1 MAGREVS
8 YFGTRNSLEEWTAG
22 GQTVPMSFWHRPLHA
37 MTDACTA
44 AGFRLAVISE
54 QQPVPEA
61 RELFPQVRGVVVAD
75 GRDANVD
82 WVAGPRVAAELQE
95 LGAVLGLLD
104 VAVELVLG
112 QVVGGGQVPD
122 PVWAGVG
129 CPSAGSGIA
138 VGVLVRAAALG
149 PPPAGV
155 GSALTLWITSRT
167 WSALVNVTS
176 AIFVTSMPYADSR
189 TICARRQVRGPSKS
203 DRKIQRIRR

>member
-8 YFGTRNSLEEWTAG
+8 CFGTRNSLEEWTVG

-37 MTDACTA
+37 MTDAFTA

-82 WVAGPRVAAELQE
+82 WVAGPRVAAEHQE
-95 LGAVLGLLD
+95 PGAVLGLLD
-104 VAVELVLG
+104 GAVELVLG
-112 QVVGGGQVPD
+112 RVVGGGQVPD

-129 CPSAGSGIA
+129 RPSAGSGIA
-138 VGVLVRAAALG
+138 VGTLVRAARSG
-149 PPPAGV
+149 PPV
-155 GSALTLWITSRT
+155 SLLEGSNGFGADLRRYGQQARQFSETSYRVILEPIT
-167 WSALVNVTS
+167 
-176 AIFVTSMPYADSR
+176 
-189 TICARRQVRGPSKS
+189 
-203 DRKIQRIRR
+203 